1 MSLGMIAF
9 FAVVMAIAWRR
20 YQRHATT
27 AAERSR
33 AAMVQLLTDSEVV
46 AAQSHGENSGHNQGE
61 SDHDN
66 ATAEGTTAS
75 SDGAYGADGLDARNA
90 EAFDALVE
98 NFHSDSKDER

>member
-46 AAQSHGENSGHNQGE
+46 AAQSQGEISAENQGE
-61 SDHDN
+61 SAQDVTATTDH
-66 ATAEGTTAS
+66 AS
-75 SDGAYGADGLDARNA
+75 ADDGLAAGDAD
-90 EAFDALVE
+90 AFDALVE
-98 NFHSDSKDER
+98 NFHSESSDER

>member
-1 MSLGMIAF
+1 MSTLVMSLGMIAF

-46 AAQSHGENSGHNQGE
+46 AAQSQGEISAENQGE
-61 SDHDN
+61 SAQDVTATTDH
-66 ATAEGTTAS
+66 AS
-75 SDGAYGADGLDARNA
+75 ADDGLAAGDAD
-90 EAFDALVE
+90 AFDALVE
-98 NFHSDSKDER
+98 NFHSESSDER

>member
-9 FAVVMAIAWRR
+9 FVVVMTIAWRR
-20 YQRHATT
+20 YQRHATK

-46 AAQSHGENSGHNQGE
+46 AAQSQGENSGENQAQGAQDMTAP
-61 SDHDN
+61 SDH
-66 ATAEGTTAS
+66 AS
-75 SDGAYGADGLDARNA
+75 GADGLAARDA

-98 NFHSDSKDER
+98 NFHSESSDER

>member
-9 FAVVMAIAWRR
+9 FAVVITIAWRR
-20 YQRHATT
+20 YQRHATK

-46 AAQSHGENSGHNQGE
+46 AAQSQGENSGANPGE
-61 SDHDN
+61 SAQD
-66 ATAEGTTAS
+66 TTAATDHAS
-75 SDGAYGADGLDARNA
+75 GNDDSTARDA

-98 NFHSDSKDER
+98 NFHSESSDEH

>member
-46 AAQSHGENSGHNQGE
+46 AAQSQHEIPGENPGE
-61 SDHDN
+61 SAHN
-66 ATAEGTTAS
+66 ATASTDHAS
-75 SDGAYGADGLDARNA
+75 GADDLAARDA

-98 NFHSDSKDER
+98 NFHSDSSDER